1 MSSSSSPFC
10 HAQEDISSKKLD
22 SVSGSTSG
30 SASGSSDDTTTT
42 NSCDITGNAK
52 EESLQ
57 DQIDDSFYHPLHS
70 DPSCAEGTIEECWSP
85 PQSTLETE
93 EVTMIDAT
101 ALYGGNDPSEEQ
113 GEGIN
118 GNSDSDK
125 DIDAKTGTQ
134 EKGEKRKRT
143 VTLDKHW
150 GRDETILKMRD
161 TLRNMGRGKGKKSS
175 ENPHANKRPPIFL
188 MPGLASTRLVS
199 WRYKA
204 CSNPLLSDV
213 KVQDYVWMNIN
224 MLLQMATLDD
234 SCFLECMTLGLNQTD
249 TNDIETGC
257 KLRPDEGLDAIS
269 SLAPDSIGSNFL
281 VGGKNTV
288 YAWLTQWLADNL
300 GYDVSSIIG
309 LPYDWRLSPDVME
322 ARDGFLTLT
331 RRRIEAAVASNG
343 EPGIMVAHSVSSKCN
358 LEI

>member
-1 MSSSSSPFC
+1 
-10 HAQEDISSKKLD
+10 LD
-22 SVSGSTSG
+22 
-30 SASGSSDDTTTT
+30 
-42 NSCDITGNAK
+42 
-52 EESLQ
+52 E
-57 DQIDDSFYHPLHS
+57 IDDSFYHPLHS
-70 DPSCAEGTIEECWSP
+70 DPSCRSEKGDESCWNP
-85 PQSTLETE
+85 PQNTVETE
-93 EVTMIDAT
+93 QITIDAT
-101 ALYGGNDPSEEQ
+101 ALYGGNDPSEGQ
-113 GEGIN
+113 DRTGERGQQQQHQQQ
-118 GNSDSDK
+118 
-125 DIDAKTGTQ
+125 Q
-134 EKGEKRKRT
+134 EPT
-143 VTLDKHW
+143 ATAVVDKHW

-161 TLRNMGRGKGKKSS
+161 KLRNMGRGKGTES
-175 ENPHANKRPPIFL
+175 NPHENKRPPIFL

-199 WRYKA
+199 WKYKV

-249 TNDIETGC
+249 TNDIESGC

-269 SLAPDSIGSNFL
+269 SLAPDSIGTNVL

-300 GYDVSSIIG
+300 GYDVSSIVG

-331 RRRIEAAVASNG
+331 RKRIEAAVATNG
-343 EPGIMVAHSVSSKCN
+343 EPGIMVAHSVRIV
-358 LEI
+358 L